1 MFNDNESDLTSEASN
16 VFSTPKRRPSASPI
30 NSKKNPKFD
39 SSAKKRMVSEA
50 LENLA
55 GRFDVFEKTLTT
67 LMSTNTE
74 ILKQNTDIKKSVRA
88 IDEDNKHRIAEN
100 TKGIKEIKE
109 HQLKQDKAVDERF
122 AGLESDLREIK
133 GLCENGGLGTHM
145 GGLHGYSHETEHE
158 RDLAHMIVLSKSCVT
173 LLGCKT
179 PDLNIKSLCA
189 YMTDGRCPFS
199 LPGQPGKYILGVT
212 RLGGASENPP
222 YKIQLDCPATAT
234 SLIEQSRANSKRV
247 REATGSSTLPAGPR
261 FVQHFPQ
268 PYATKAREFRQ
279 QQAAVFERGGIAQ
292 IEYEGTTLI
301 LRVKSRAEGGEWLI
315 MRGCEFRPM
324 AVGRECPSEGES
336 HGMTIARSLMDK
348 VMDNRPD
355 SPLAKSLILNT
366 KKVLGSASVAKEY
379 IGLTLSSGLT
389 NLSEL
394 DTKGANLKYILEYSS
409 REEALTALR
418 NSKVSDLITAMDR
431 DSDYLQVCCPVIGN

>member
-1 MFNDNESDLTSEASN
+1 
-16 VFSTPKRRPSASPI
+16 
-30 NSKKNPKFD
+30 
-39 SSAKKRMVSEA
+39 
-50 LENLA
+50 
-55 GRFDVFEKTLTT
+55 
-67 LMSTNTE
+67 
-74 ILKQNTDIKKSVRA
+74 
-88 IDEDNKHRIAEN
+88 
-100 TKGIKEIKE
+100 
-109 HQLKQDKAVDERF
+109 
-122 AGLESDLREIK
+122 
-133 GLCENGGLGTHM
+133 
-145 GGLHGYSHETEHE
+145 
-158 RDLAHMIVLSKSCVT
+158 
-173 LLGCKT
+173 
-179 PDLNIKSLCA
+179 
-189 YMTDGRCPFS
+189 
-199 LPGQPGKYILGVT
+199 
-212 RLGGASENPP
+212 
-222 YKIQLDCPATAT
+222 
-234 SLIEQSRANSKRV
+234 
-247 REATGSSTLPAGPR
+247 
-261 FVQHFPQ
+261 
-268 PYATKAREFRQ
+268 
-279 QQAAVFERGGIAQ
+279 
-292 IEYEGTTLI
+292 
-301 LRVKSRAEGGEWLI
+301 